1 MQDNQEIATS
11 ETKPVRY
18 TKEEKQAREERFFH
32 LTNQLQQST
41 YVQAYILTEIKSDKL
56 YDCQFE
62 SFEDYVDKELPFL
75 GIEKA
80 NDYVSIIKA
89 FGESDKLKSL
99 MAKKSLKPLIEAAK
113 QINDQRANS
122 PITDERIQEMV
133 DIQTEKLRKKNQEQ
147 KEKLRLNEEFITTK
161 ENQVRELQ
169 QDLHSKQTEI
179 DRIAES
185 IAKANDF
192 DLLKFKTLTS
202 EKELKKKIWEMMGMI
217 NELTALI
224 CDAPVDLR
232 TAEITGVVK
241 MATAGFETSLRMIED
256 KWLTELADYTP
267 HLSNRPQSIQ
277 VNSEDLSQDDDTS
290 LVPN

>member
-18 TKEEKQAREERFFH
+18 TKEERQAREERFFH

-41 YVQAYILTEIKSDKL
+41 YVQAYILADMKISRL
-56 YDCQFE
+56 YEVAYE
-62 SFEDYVDKELPFL
+62 SWEDYVDKELPFL

-202 EKELKKKIWEMMGMI
+202 EKELKKKIWEMMGLI

-232 TAEITGVVK
+232 TAEITGIVK

>member
-1 MQDNQEIATS
+1 MQDHNQITTA
-11 ETKPVRY
+11 ETKPVKY

-62 SFEDYVDKELPFL
+62 SFENYVDTELPFL

-113 QINDQRANS
+113 QINDQRAS
-122 PITDERIQEMV
+122 APITDEKLKELVSIE
-133 DIQTEKLRKKNQEQ
+133 TEKLRKKNQEQ
-147 KEKLRLNEEFITTK
+147 REKLKLNEEFITTK

-169 QDLHSKQTEI
+169 QDLNAKQTEI
-179 DRIAES
+179 DRIADS
-185 IAKANDF
+185 IAKANDL

-202 EKELKKKIWEMMGMI
+202 EKELKKRIWEMMGMV

-232 TAEITGVVK
+232 TAEITGIVK

-256 KWLTELADYTP
+256 KWMTEMADYTP
-267 HLSNRPQSIQ
+267 HLSNRPASIQ
-277 VNSEDLSQDDDTS
+277 VSDKDMEDDDD